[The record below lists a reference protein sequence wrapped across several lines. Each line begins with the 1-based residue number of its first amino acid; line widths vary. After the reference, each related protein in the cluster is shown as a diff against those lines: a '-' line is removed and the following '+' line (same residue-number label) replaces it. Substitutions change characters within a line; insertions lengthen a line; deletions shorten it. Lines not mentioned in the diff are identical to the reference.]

1 MLYFTLVLC
10 FLYWDEG
17 WVKMKRF
24 FLIFLIIVIISV
36 IFAGCNNKSN
46 ISTND
51 KIKVISTIFPYYDF
65 TRQISSDKVELTL
78 LLPPGNESHSYEPS
92 AKDIVAIEN
101 CDLFIYTGGESDA
114 WVENLLDSFDV
125 EINTLKVMDYI
136 EPISEDLF
144 EENDEH
150 IWTSPQNAI
159 LITELI
165 NNELKK
171 IDNDNSSIYD
181 AMTNNYTIEL
191 DSLDKE
197 FIDFFN
203 SNNNNTLVFG
213 DRFPFRYFA
222 ESYSLDYK
230 AVFPGCSS
238 ETEVSAA
245 GMADIIN
252 YVKDENIKTV
262 FYLEFSNHKIAD
274 AIAEATNTNT
284 AMLHSCHNVSKED
297 LDNGATYISIMK
309 HNLDTLKEALK

>member
-1 MLYFTLVLC
+1 
-10 FLYWDEG
+10 
-17 WVKMKRF
+17 
-24 FLIFLIIVIISV
+24 
-36 IFAGCNNKSN
+36 
-46 ISTND
+46 
-51 KIKVISTIFPYYDF
+51 
-65 TRQISSDKVELTL
+65 
-78 LLPPGNESHSYEPS
+78 
-92 AKDIVAIEN
+92 
-101 CDLFIYTGGESDA
+101 
-114 WVENLLDSFDV
+114 
-125 EINTLKVMDYI
+125 MDYI

-203 SNNNNTLVFG
+203 SNGNNTLVFG

-230 AVFPGCSS
+230 SVFSW
-238 ETEVSAA
+238 
-245 GMADIIN
+245 
-252 YVKDENIKTV
+252 
-262 FYLEFSNHKIAD
+262 L
-274 AIAEATNTNT
+274 
-284 AMLHSCHNVSKED
+284 
-297 LDNGATYISIMK
+297 
-309 HNLDTLKEALK
+309 

>member
-1 MLYFTLVLC
+1 M
-10 FLYWDEG
+10 
-17 WVKMKRF
+17 
-24 FLIFLIIVIISV
+24 IFI
-36 IFAGCNNKSN
+36 GCNNKSN

-114 WVENLLDSFDV
+114 WVENLLDSIYV
-125 EINTLKVMDYI
+125 EINTLKVMDCI

-171 IDNDNSSIYD
+171 LI
-181 AMTNNYTIEL
+181 M
-191 DSLDKE
+191 
-197 FIDFFN
+197 
-203 SNNNNTLVFG
+203 
-213 DRFPFRYFA
+213 
-222 ESYSLDYK
+222 
-230 AVFPGCSS
+230 
-238 ETEVSAA
+238 
-245 GMADIIN
+245 IILP
-252 YVKDENIKTV
+252 YM
-262 FYLEFSNHKIAD
+262 
-274 AIAEATNTNT
+274 
-284 AMLHSCHNVSKED
+284 ML
-297 LDNGATYISIMK
+297 
-309 HNLDTLKEALK
+309 